1 MGCGREDFHPNLS
14 FIPFHTCLFPSMHAI
29 WEEEREREGKQ
40 KIQVPE
46 RRFSPGYGVEKT
58 MAKDKCYDNQ
68 HSEQRQKAKV

>member
-1 MGCGREDFHPNLS
+1 
-14 FIPFHTCLFPSMHAI
+14 MHAI